1 MKFQNKDIINDPT
14 IQKFLKLIAL
24 VRQIAASKLD
34 KAIEVLEEIAVE
46 IPIQN

>member
-14 IQKFLKLIAL
+14 IHKFLKLIGL
-24 VRQIAASKLD
+24 VRRIPASKLD
-34 KAIEVLEEIAVE
+34 KAIELLEEMAVE